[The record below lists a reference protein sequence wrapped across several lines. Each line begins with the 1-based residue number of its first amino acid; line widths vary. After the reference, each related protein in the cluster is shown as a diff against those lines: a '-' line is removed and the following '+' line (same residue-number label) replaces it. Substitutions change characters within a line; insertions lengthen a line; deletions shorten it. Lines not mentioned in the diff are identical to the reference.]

1 MLNLAYNIHQL
12 KVTFKMTD
20 IIVKKLGQF
29 AWIEIKRLSGM
40 TSLGLVESSFT
51 TRPDR
56 GESRILQ
63 RKFNPQQLGI
73 HQQS

>member
-1 MLNLAYNIHQL
+1 MLNLAYNIHQF